1 MEEKTSR
8 EKFSAQ
14 DYTYKVFWSEADSA
28 WIGTASEFKSL
39 SFIDEKDQF
48 GAFAGIVGLVG
59 ETLDEMYSDGEEPP
73 VPFSKQEYSGRFA
86 LRMTP
91 EQHRRLAEEA
101 AEMGVSMNHLV
112 VSRI

>member
-1 MEEKTSR
+1 MTRGGATR
-8 EKFSAQ
+8 EFA
-14 DYTYKVFWSEADSA
+14 V
-28 WIGTASEFKSL
+28 
-39 SFIDEKDQF
+39 SFIDENDQF
-48 GAFAGIVGLVG
+48 DAFAGIVGLVG
-59 ETLDEMYSDGEEPP
+59 ETLDEMYGDGEEPP